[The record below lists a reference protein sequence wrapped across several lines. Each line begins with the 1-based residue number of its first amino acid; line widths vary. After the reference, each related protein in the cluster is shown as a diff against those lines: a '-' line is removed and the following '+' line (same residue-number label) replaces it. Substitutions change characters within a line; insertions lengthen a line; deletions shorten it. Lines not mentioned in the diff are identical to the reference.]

1 LKERLPMDLK
11 SALRRLLEGFEAR
24 GVDAAL
30 IGGFALGALGV
41 PRSTIDIDFLVDG
54 AALDEL
60 DALMTGLGY
69 RKEFSTEN
77 VSQYLTAAADGVE
90 VDFIHAFRPVSVK
103 MLKEALTVDIF
114 GGGIKAKV
122 LRPEDIIGLK
132 VQALVNNPDRKNRD
146 LADIEAL
153 AANGGLEWERIAPYY
168 AMFGM
173 EKDFEAL
180 KGKYGGK

>member
-1 LKERLPMDLK
+1 MNLKNALK
-11 SALRRLLEGFEAR
+11 QLLEGFEAR
-24 GVDAAL
+24 GIDAAL

-54 AALDEL
+54 TALDKL
-60 DALMTGLGY
+60 DALMAGLGY

-77 VSQYLTAAADGVE
+77 VSQYLAASPDGVE

-103 MLKEALTVDIF
+103 MLREALTVDTF
-114 GGGIKAKV
+114 GAGIKVKV

-132 VQALVNNPDRKNRD
+132 VQAIVNNPDRKNRD
-146 LADIEAL
+146 MADIEAL
-153 AANGGLEWERIAPYY
+153 AVNGGLDWERIAPYY